1 MADVHA
7 LLIAVESYQDAAVP
21 AVPHAEAGAKAL
33 AEVLRAQGV
42 AETNL
47 TLLINAAATKTVI
60 ESRIRQYAK
69 KLPAGDSL
77 LVVFVGNV
85 VSEAGQN
92 YLLAS
97 DAVADDLTGTGVPLA
112 DLWDRLAGGKASFVV
127 FLDAG
132 AMTAPPADLD
142 ESADPHLASDELGEL
157 SDKGVLF
164 AASTDDEPSAAD
176 GSRRV
181 WLDLVREAFAGRAVG
196 EKVTASALAEYLPRE
211 LPRAIRKTLSNPVR
225 QTPAAYH
232 ADDRLILGVK
242 PMESAASAAPGVDLE
257 QLKRVAFRAETTQRF
272 KSLSGFQKGNKVPD
286 QSNAWG
292 NKFLAKLATT
302 DIRSD
307 IEEIYAAIREH
318 LAFKRKDLEAS
329 TENDGSGF
337 IRTPMFDYTI
347 AARLDPADPSTVIWR
362 REVSNLQDP
371 EIVQGSAFGAVFGNT
386 FDRLVFEFATPLDVA
401 GLVDRIEDEAP
412 AGVKVRLSSDESV
425 CTITLVGFA
434 GGITIDRET
443 LQIEGRQSQT
453 TATLIQQFFEFQRR
467 FASSLDLK
475 QLPLKKAE

>member
-1 MADVHA
+1 M
-7 LLIAVESYQDAAVP
+7 
-21 AVPHAEAGAKAL
+21 
-33 AEVLRAQGV
+33 
-42 AETNL
+42 
-47 TLLINAAATKTVI
+47 
-60 ESRIRQYAK
+60 
-69 KLPAGDSL
+69 
-77 LVVFVGNV
+77 
-85 VSEAGQN
+85 
-92 YLLAS
+92 
-97 DAVADDLTGTGVPLA
+97 
-112 DLWDRLAGGKASFVV
+112 
-127 FLDAG
+127 
-132 AMTAPPADLD
+132 
-142 ESADPHLASDELGEL
+142 
-157 SDKGVLF
+157 
-164 AASTDDEPSAAD
+164 
-176 GSRRV
+176 
-181 WLDLVREAFAGRAVG
+181 
-196 EKVTASALAEYLPRE
+196 
-211 LPRAIRKTLSNPVR
+211 
-225 QTPAAYH
+225 
-232 ADDRLILGVK
+232 
-242 PMESAASAAPGVDLE
+242 
-257 QLKRVAFRAETTQRF
+257 
-272 KSLSGFQKGNKVPD
+272 
-286 QSNAWG
+286 
-292 NKFLAKLATT
+292 
-302 DIRSD
+302 
-307 IEEIYAAIREH
+307 
-318 LAFKRKDLEAS
+318 AFKRKDLEAS